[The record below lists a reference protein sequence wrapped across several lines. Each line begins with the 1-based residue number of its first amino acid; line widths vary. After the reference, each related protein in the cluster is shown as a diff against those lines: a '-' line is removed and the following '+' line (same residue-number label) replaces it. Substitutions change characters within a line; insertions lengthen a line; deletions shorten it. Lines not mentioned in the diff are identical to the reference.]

1 MSVARTIADMLAK
14 STDRWAKQRK
24 AEIRDANARF
34 RRADRMSRR
43 ARPLNQTEAAARVM
57 RAAYMT
63 ASANG
68 TLPANPRQIYYAARP
83 EMLRLTEKTSI
94 DSKYFTQT
102 LLTEYM
108 RLRPDA
114 TADWNIAW
122 DDRGHF
128 SEPHTRVEIG
138 LGTLAVRSYIKGHRD
153 LLIRNGAISVADI
166 KTKGPD
172 GRYGA
177 VLFLEKEGFTQILEA
192 ARIADRYDL
201 AIMSTKGMSVT
212 AARTL
217 VEDLC
222 GKRGLKL
229 LVLHDFDVS
238 GFSIKQTLVTS
249 NRRHEFKHAINTSDL
264 GLRLADVEE
273 MGLDAEPTSNKGND
287 AAIARRLRIN
297 GATEKEVAFL
307 IGGERVELN
316 AMPSNVFVAFV
327 ERKLNECGVA
337 KVIPSPSTL
346 AEAYTAFR
354 RGEAARAALKA
365 EMARLNAEP
374 VGVPPDLDA
383 RVRAYL
389 EENPERTWDAALRA
403 IAGLDDDD
411 SDPDADEDGDDNDD
425 E

>member
-34 RRADRMSRR
+34 RRSDRMSRR

-57 RAAYMT
+57 RDAYMT

-114 TADWNIAW
+114 TANWNIAW

-128 SEPHTRVEIG
+128 SEPHTGHEIG

-153 LLIRNGAISVADI
+153 LLIRNAAISVADI

-192 ARIADRYDL
+192 ARIAERYDL

-249 NRRHEFKHAINTSDL
+249 NRRHFFRHAINFIDL

-273 MGLDAEPTSNKGND
+273 MGLDAEPTSNKG
-287 AAIARRLRIN
+287 AASIIAARLRIN
-297 GATEKEVAFL
+297 GATDEEVAFL
-307 IGGERVELN
+307 TGEERVELN
-316 AMPSNVFVAFV
+316 AMSSDVFVEFV
-327 ERKLNECGVA
+327 ERKLNEHGVA
-337 KVIPSPSTL
+337 KVIPAPSTL
-346 AEAYTAFR
+346 AEAFTAFR
-354 RGEAARAALKA
+354 RGAAAQAALKA

-374 VGVPPDLDA
+374 VEVPSDLDA
-383 RVRAYL
+383 QLRAHL
-389 EENPERTWDAALRA
+389 EDNPEETWDAALKA

-411 SDPDADEDGDDNDD
+411 PDPDADDTDD
-425 E
+425 EQ

>member
-43 ARPLNQTEAAARVM
+43 ARPLNQTEAADRVM
-57 RAAYMT
+57 RDAYMT

-94 DSKYFTQT
+94 DRKYFTQT

-108 RLRPDA
+108 RRRPDA

-128 SEPHTRVEIG
+128 SEPHTDHEIG

-153 LLIRNGAISVADI
+153 LLIRNAAISVADI

-192 ARIADRYDL
+192 ARIAERFDL

-222 GKRGLKL
+222 GRRKLKL
-229 LVLHDFDVS
+229 LVLHDFDVA

-249 NRRHEFKHAINTSDL
+249 NRRHSFRHAINFIDL

-273 MGLDAEPTSNKGND
+273 MGLE
-287 AAIARRLRIN
+287 R
-297 GATEKEVAFL
+297 GADQQQ
-307 IGGERVELN
+307 GR
-316 AMPSNVFVAFV
+316 
-327 ERKLNECGVA
+327 
-337 KVIPSPSTL
+337 
-346 AEAYTAFR
+346 
-354 RGEAARAALKA
+354 
-365 EMARLNAEP
+365 
-374 VGVPPDLDA
+374 
-383 RVRAYL
+383 
-389 EENPERTWDAALRA
+389 
-403 IAGLDDDD
+403 
-411 SDPDADEDGDDNDD
+411 
-425 E
+425 

>member
-1 MSVARTIADMLAK
+1 MSVAKTIADMLAK

-24 AEIRDANARF
+24 AEIRDANARWH
-34 RRADRMSRR
+34 RADRMSRR
-43 ARPLNQTEAAARVM
+43 VRPLDQTEAAERVM
-57 RAAYMT
+57 RDAYMT

-94 DSKYFTQT
+94 ASKYFTQT
-102 LLTEYM
+102 LLIEYM
-108 RLRPDA
+108 RRRPDA
-114 TADWNIAW
+114 TAHWNIAW

-128 SEPHTRVEIG
+128 SEPHTGREIG
-138 LGTLAVRSYIKGHRD
+138 LGTLAVRSYIKGNRD
-153 LLIRNGAISVADI
+153 LLIRNAAIS
-166 KTKGPD
+166 
-172 GRYGA
+172 
-177 VLFLEKEGFTQILEA
+177 
-192 ARIADRYDL
+192 IAERYDL

-249 NRRHEFKHAINTSDL
+249 NRRYAFRHAINFIDL

-273 MGLDAEPTSNKGND
+273 MGLDAEPTSNKSD
-287 AAIARRLRIN
+287 DDRIAERLRIN
-297 GATEKEVAFL
+297 GATGEEVAFL
-307 IGGERVELN
+307 IGEEHVELN
-316 AMPSNVFVAFV
+316 AMSSDVFVEFV
-327 ERKLNECGVA
+327 ERKLNEHGVA
-337 KVIPSPSTL
+337 KVIPAPSTL
-346 AEAYTAFR
+346 GEAFTAFR
-354 RGEAARAALKA
+354 QGAAAQAALKA

-374 VGVPPDLDA
+374 VEVPPDLDA
-383 RVRAYL
+383 QLRAHL
-389 EENPERTWDAALRA
+389 EDNPEETWDAALKV

-411 SDPDADEDGDDNDD
+411 SAPETDEDG
-425 E
+425 EP

>member
-43 ARPLNQTEAAARVM
+43 VRPLNQTEAAERVM
-57 RAAYMT
+57 RSAYMT

-94 DSKYFTQT
+94 NSKYFTQT

-108 RLRPDA
+108 RRRPEA
-114 TADWNIAW
+114 TANWNIAW

-128 SEPHTRVEIG
+128 SEPHTGQEIG

-153 LLIRNGAISVADI
+153 LLIRNAAISVADI

-192 ARIADRYDL
+192 ARIAERFDL
-201 AIMSTKGMSVT
+201 AIMSTKGMCVT

-222 GKRGLKL
+222 GRRKLKL
-229 LVLHDFDVS
+229 LVLHDFDLA

-249 NRRHEFKHAINTSDL
+249 NRRHSFRHAINYIDL

-273 MGLDAEPTSNKGND
+273 MELPAESFAYTDSRR
-287 AAIARRLRIN
+287 ALAERLRIN
-297 GATEKEVAFL
+297 GATDEEIRFL
-307 IGGERVELN
+307 LDGERVELN
-316 AMPSNVFVAFV
+316 AMTSDVFVAFV
-327 ERKLNECGVA
+327 ERKLSEHGVA
-337 KVIPSPSTL
+337 KVVPAPSTL
-346 AEAYTAFR
+346 AEAFTAFR
-354 RGEAARAALKA
+354 RGAAAQAALKA

-374 VGVPPDLDA
+374 VEVPADLEK
-383 RVRAYL
+383 RVR
-389 EENPERTWDAALRA
+389 DASCGEPRRNMGRGAEGYRRS
-403 IAGLDDDD
+403 GRR
-411 SDPDADEDGDDNDD
+411 G
-425 E
+425 